1 MRWNI
6 HKKNY
11 LMSMILSELIDETG
25 IFNYIFQ
32 NKISKLIMLFILL
45 ADVFFFFLK
54 TTEKKTINMVHQSII
69 ILKCTRLCPA
79 NEHLKPC
86 YGKWTLRRHSDM
98 RTFYLPQAIHN

>member
-1 MRWNI
+1 
-6 HKKNY
+6 
-11 LMSMILSELIDETG
+11 MILSELIDETG

-45 ADVFFFFLK
+45 ADGFLK
-54 TTEKKTINMVHQSII
+54 KKKKKTEKKTINMVHQSII

>member
-1 MRWNI
+1 
-6 HKKNY
+6 
-11 LMSMILSELIDETG
+11 MILSELIDETG

-45 ADVFFFFLK
+45 ADGLK
-54 TTEKKTINMVHQSII
+54 KKKKKKKKKKTINMVHQSII